1 MRSFITKSTIDE
13 SVGGMEATHSVAMN
27 RRRGLSDKVANEF
40 NAASVEAV
48 ADDIG
53 QNGLIAGAVQLQRAD

>member
-1 MRSFITKSTIDE
+1 
-13 SVGGMEATHSVAMN
+13 VAMN
-27 RRRGLSDKVANEF
+27 RSSGLSDKVANEF

-53 QNGLIAGAVQLQRAD
+53 QKGLIAGAVQLLPLRSAC